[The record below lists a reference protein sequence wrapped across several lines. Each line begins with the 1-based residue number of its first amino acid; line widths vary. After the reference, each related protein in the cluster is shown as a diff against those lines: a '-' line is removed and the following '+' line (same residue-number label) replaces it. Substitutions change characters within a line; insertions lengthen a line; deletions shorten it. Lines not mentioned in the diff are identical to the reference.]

1 MSLGGVF
8 YALSD
13 GQLER
18 LLDGTLSLSFL
29 YNELDEKPREA
40 YSVEW
45 AWLDVIRI
53 VEHVTADFAE
63 QTDEIPEMSQYSWA
77 TDVKEIAPLFVKLD
91 DEAVERY
98 YKWLDDTSTELAEVS
113 HHIKNIA
120 SLYQRAAQ
128 QGDAVLFRV
137 T

>member
-1 MSLGGVF
+1 MSLGGAF
-8 YALSD
+8 YILSD
-13 GQLER
+13 DQLER
-18 LLDGTLSLSFL
+18 LLDGSLSLSFL

-40 YSVEW
+40 YSVER

-53 VEHVTADFAE
+53 VEDFTEDFAE
-63 QTDEIPEMSQYSWA
+63 QTNEIPEMSQYSWA
-77 TDVKEIAPLFVKLD
+77 TDVKEIAPLFVRLND
-91 DEAVERY
+91 DEVESY
-98 YKWLDDTSTELAEVS
+98 YNWLDDASTELAELS
-113 HHIKNIA
+113 HHMKNIA